1 MGLIRNLF
9 PRLYDDTERQ
19 VTSFMRDINKAF
31 DDFDFDATVDSIV
44 KGSKSAFASL
54 NDIAKS
60 VKDTV
65 SDLKV
70 IIQYDEKNEKF
81 EYKVED
87 GILKVRVTGK
97 NSVRETSATVP
108 SNCLVDKITHY
119 VDKKN
124 GNLVVRIPKDVKND
138 ENVKKLKE
146 SVINTANGTA
156 EWIKNA
162 LKERAESVAAS
173 TTAPT
178 SKPKTT
184 KKPVRKPHSKVV
196 RGKDGKFRSANSN

>member
-9 PRLYDDTERQ
+9 PRPYDDTERQ

-138 ENVKKLKE
+138 ENVKKFKE

-184 KKPVRKPHSKVV
+184 KKPIRKPHSKVV
-196 RGKDGKFRSANSN
+196 RGKDGKFRSTNSN

>member
-19 VTSFMRDINKAF
+19 VTSLMRDINKAF

-146 SVINTANGTA
+146 SVINTASGTA

-196 RGKDGKFRSANSN
+196 RGKDGKFRSTNSN

>member
-19 VTSFMRDINKAF
+19 VTSLMRDINKAF

-70 IIQYDEKNEKF
+70 IIQYDEKKEKF

-138 ENVKKLKE
+138 ENIKKFKE

-178 SKPKTT
+178 SKPKTI

-196 RGKDGKFRSANSN
+196 RGKDGKFRSTNSN

>member
-1 MGLIRNLF
+1 MKTYSAKPLEVERKWYLIDAEGEVLG
-9 PRLYDDTERQ
+9 RLAVRIANILRGKNKPEYTPNVDTGDF
-19 VTSFMRDINKAF
+19 VVVINA
-31 DDFDFDATVDSIV
+31 D
-44 KGSKSAFASL
+44 
-54 NDIAKS
+54 
-60 VKDTV
+60 
-65 SDLKV
+65 
-70 IIQYDEKNEKF
+70 
-81 EYKVED
+81 
-87 GILKVRVTGK
+87 KVRVTGK

-138 ENVKKLKE
+138 ENVKKFKE

-184 KKPVRKPHSKVV
+184 KKSVRKPHSKVV
-196 RGKDGKFRSANSN
+196 RGKDGKFRSTNSN

>member
-19 VTSFMRDINKAF
+19 VTSLMRDINKAF

-87 GILKVRVTGK
+87 GVLKVRVTGK

-124 GNLVVRIPKDVKND
+124 GNLVVKIPKDVKND
-138 ENVKKLKE
+138 ENVKKFKE

-178 SKPKTT
+178 SKPKTA

-196 RGKDGKFRSANSN
+196 RGKDGKFRSTNSN

>member
-1 MGLIRNLF
+1 MGLLRNLF

-19 VTSFMRDINKAF
+19 VTSLMRDINKAF

-138 ENVKKLKE
+138 ENVKKFKE
-146 SVINTANGTA
+146 SVINTASGTA

-178 SKPKTT
+178 SKPKAT
-184 KKPVRKPHSKVV
+184 KKSIKKPHSKVV
-196 RGKDGKFRSANSN
+196 RGKDGKFRSTNSN

>member
-1 MGLIRNLF
+1 
-9 PRLYDDTERQ
+9 
-19 VTSFMRDINKAF
+19 MRDINKAF

-138 ENVKKLKE
+138 ENVKKFKE

-184 KKPVRKPHSKVV
+184 KKSVRKPHSKVV
-196 RGKDGKFRSANSN
+196 RGKDGKFRSTNSN

>member
-138 ENVKKLKE
+138 ENVKKFKE

-178 SKPKTT
+178 SKPKTA

>member
-1 MGLIRNLF
+1 MGLLRNLF

-138 ENVKKLKE
+138 ENVKKFKE

-178 SKPKTT
+178 SKPKTA

>member
-19 VTSFMRDINKAF
+19 VTSLMRDINKAF

-70 IIQYDEKNEKF
+70 IIQYDEKKEKF

-138 ENVKKLKE
+138 ENVKKFKE

-178 SKPKTT
+178 SKPKAT
-184 KKPVRKPHSKVV
+184 KKPIRKPHSKVV

>member
-19 VTSFMRDINKAF
+19 VTSLMRDINKAF

-87 GILKVRVTGK
+87 GVLKVRVTGK

-124 GNLVVRIPKDVKND
+124 GNLVVKIPKDVKND
-138 ENVKKLKE
+138 ENVKKFKE

-196 RGKDGKFRSANSN
+196 RGKDGKFRSTNSN

>member
-19 VTSFMRDINKAF
+19 VTSLMRDINKAF

-138 ENVKKLKE
+138 ENVKKFKE

-178 SKPKTT
+178 SKPKTA

>member
-19 VTSFMRDINKAF
+19 VTSLMRDINKAF

-70 IIQYDEKNEKF
+70 IIQYDEKKDKF

-138 ENVKKLKE
+138 ENVKKFKE

-178 SKPKTT
+178 SKPKTA

-196 RGKDGKFRSANSN
+196 RGKDGKFRSTNSN

>member
-19 VTSFMRDINKAF
+19 VTSLMRDINKAF

-70 IIQYDEKNEKF
+70 IIQYDEKKEKF

-138 ENVKKLKE
+138 ENIKKFKE

-196 RGKDGKFRSANSN
+196 RGKDGKFRSTNSN

>member
-19 VTSFMRDINKAF
+19 VTSLMRDINKAF

-138 ENVKKLKE
+138 ENVKKFKE

-184 KKPVRKPHSKVV
+184 KKSVRKPHSKVV
-196 RGKDGKFRSANSN
+196 RGKDGKFRSTNSN

>member
-19 VTSFMRDINKAF
+19 VTSLMRDINKAF

-70 IIQYDEKNEKF
+70 IIQYDEKKEKF
-81 EYKVED
+81 ECKVED

-138 ENVKKLKE
+138 ENIKKFKE

-196 RGKDGKFRSANSN
+196 RGKDGKFRSTNSN

>member
-19 VTSFMRDINKAF
+19 VASLMRDINKAF

-138 ENVKKLKE
+138 ENVKKFKE

-196 RGKDGKFRSANSN
+196 RGKDGKFRSTNSN

>member
-19 VTSFMRDINKAF
+19 VTSLMRDINKAF

-138 ENVKKLKE
+138 ENVKKFKE
-146 SVINTANGTA
+146 RVINTANGTA

-178 SKPKTT
+178 SKPKTA

>member
-19 VTSFMRDINKAF
+19 VTSLMRDINKAF

-138 ENVKKLKE
+138 ENVKKFKE
-146 SVINTANGTA
+146 RVINTANGTA

-178 SKPKTT
+178 SKPKAS
-184 KKPVRKPHSKVV
+184 KKPTRKPHPKVV
-196 RGKDGKFRSANSN
+196 RGKDGKFRSTNSN

>member
-19 VTSFMRDINKAF
+19 VTSLMRDINKAF

-178 SKPKTT
+178 SKPKTA

-196 RGKDGKFRSANSN
+196 RGKDGKFRSTNSN

>member
-19 VTSFMRDINKAF
+19 VTSLMRDINKAF

-70 IIQYDEKNEKF
+70 IIQYDEKKEKF

-138 ENVKKLKE
+138 ENVKKFKE

-196 RGKDGKFRSANSN
+196 RGKDGKFRSTNSN

>member
-19 VTSFMRDINKAF
+19 VTSFMRDVNKAF

-138 ENVKKLKE
+138 ENVKKFKE

-178 SKPKTT
+178 SKPKTA

-196 RGKDGKFRSANSN
+196 RGKDGKFRSTNSN

>member
-19 VTSFMRDINKAF
+19 VTSIMRDINKAF

-138 ENVKKLKE
+138 ENVKKFKE

-184 KKPVRKPHSKVV
+184 KKSVRKPHSKVV
-196 RGKDGKFRSANSN
+196 RGKDGKFRSTNSN

>member
-19 VTSFMRDINKAF
+19 VTSLMRDINKAF

-138 ENVKKLKE
+138 ENVKKFKE

-178 SKPKTT
+178 SKPKAT
-184 KKPVRKPHSKVV
+184 KKPIRKPHSKVV
-196 RGKDGKFRSANSN
+196 RGKDGKFRSTNSN

>member
-9 PRLYDDTERQ
+9 PRPYDDTERQ

-138 ENVKKLKE
+138 ENVKKFKE

-178 SKPKTT
+178 SKPKTA

>member
-19 VTSFMRDINKAF
+19 VTSLMRDINKAF

-146 SVINTANGTA
+146 SVINTANGTS

-178 SKPKTT
+178 SKPKTI

-196 RGKDGKFRSANSN
+196 RGKDGKFRSTNSN

>member
-19 VTSFMRDINKAF
+19 VTSLMKDINKAF

-87 GILKVRVTGK
+87 GVLKVRVTGK

-138 ENVKKLKE
+138 ENVKKFKE

-178 SKPKTT
+178 SKPKTA

-196 RGKDGKFRSANSN
+196 RGKDGKFRSTNSN

>member
-19 VTSFMRDINKAF
+19 VTSLMRDINKAF

-87 GILKVRVTGK
+87 GVLKVRVTGK

-138 ENVKKLKE
+138 ENVKKFKE

-196 RGKDGKFRSANSN
+196 RGKDGKFRSTNSN

>member
-19 VTSFMRDINKAF
+19 VTSLMRDINKAF

-44 KGSKSAFASL
+44 EGSKSAFASL

-138 ENVKKLKE
+138 ENVKKFKE
-146 SVINTANGTA
+146 RVINTANGTA

-178 SKPKTT
+178 SKPKAS
-184 KKPVRKPHSKVV
+184 KKPTRKPHPKVV
-196 RGKDGKFRSANSN
+196 RGKDGKFRSTNSN

>member
-19 VTSFMRDINKAF
+19 VTSLMRDINKAF

-138 ENVKKLKE
+138 ENVKKFKE

-178 SKPKTT
+178 SKPKTA

-196 RGKDGKFRSANSN
+196 RGKDGKFRSTNSN

>member
-138 ENVKKLKE
+138 ENVKKFKE

-184 KKPVRKPHSKVV
+184 KKPIRKPHSKVV

>member
-1 MGLIRNLF
+1 MGLLRNLF

-19 VTSFMRDINKAF
+19 VTSLMRDINKAF

-119 VDKKN
+119 VDKKS

-138 ENVKKLKE
+138 ENVKKFKE
-146 SVINTANGTA
+146 SVINTASGTA

-178 SKPKTT
+178 SKPKAT
-184 KKPVRKPHSKVV
+184 KKSIKKPHSKVV
-196 RGKDGKFRSANSN
+196 RGKDGKFRSTNSN

>member
-19 VTSFMRDINKAF
+19 VTSLMRDINKAF

-138 ENVKKLKE
+138 ENVKKFKE
-146 SVINTANGTA
+146 SVVNTANGTA

-184 KKPVRKPHSKVV
+184 KKPIRKPHSKVV
-196 RGKDGKFRSANSN
+196 RGKDGKFRSTNSN

>member
-19 VTSFMRDINKAF
+19 VISFMRDINKAF

-138 ENVKKLKE
+138 ENVKKFKE

>member
-19 VTSFMRDINKAF
+19 VTSLMRDINKAF

-138 ENVKKLKE
+138 ENVKKFKE

-184 KKPVRKPHSKVV
+184 KKPVRRPHSKVV
-196 RGKDGKFRSANSN
+196 RGKDGKFRSTNSN